1 MATLNNENQ
10 VVLCAA
16 SHYDKKY
23 YLNPAFSKLPQAV
36 KDELQI
42 ACVVF
47 TEQAGGTLQIAFE
60 EDGEMVLK
68 TGFEEDDY
76 NYDEIGAGLMI
87 KELQK
92 EKRELFE
99 ELTLFYRVVYL
110 GQKVD
115 LD

>member
-1 MATLNNENQ
+1 
-10 VVLCAA
+10 
-16 SHYDKKY
+16 
-23 YLNPAFSKLPQAV
+23 
-36 KDELQI
+36 
-42 ACVVF
+42 
-47 TEQAGGTLQIAFE
+47 
-60 EDGEMVLK
+60 MVLK

-99 ELTLFYRVVYL
+99 ELTLFYRVVFL